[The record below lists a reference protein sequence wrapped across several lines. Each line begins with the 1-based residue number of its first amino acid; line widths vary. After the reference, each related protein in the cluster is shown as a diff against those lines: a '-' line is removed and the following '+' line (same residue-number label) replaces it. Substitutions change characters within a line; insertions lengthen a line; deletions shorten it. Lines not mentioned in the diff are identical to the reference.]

1 MLCQSHRARREDIST
16 LTSKQE
22 EVAAVVVVWS
32 DQPDPRDTGL
42 HQQRLD
48 LKIVILE
55 APDQRG
61 HLVGDRLAG
70 TLLRADRGVLIIT
83 GNQLELVAVDPA
95 GAVDLVDRDLRAE
108 LEALAPK
115 ATTPT
120 TPTTPT
126 IAIPSATRR
135 CLIIPSSYLDP
146 WEYRTLSSF
155 GARIGHSSL

>member
-1 MLCQSHRARREDIST
+1 MLGSENSGELIG
-16 LTSKQE
+16 
-22 EVAAVVVVWS
+22 
-32 DQPDPRDTGL
+32 P
-42 HQQRLD
+42 
-48 LKIVILE
+48 IVISVIG
-55 APDQRG
+55 A
-61 HLVGDRLAG
+61 
-70 TLLRADRGVLIIT
+70 
-83 GNQLELVAVDPA
+83 LEL
-95 GAVDLVDRDLRAE
+95 AE

-115 ATTPT
+115 AT